1 MTWIAALKHIGG
13 IIGAVIALRVA
24 PKAEADAKCLD
35 IPENLDEPAYMPEYG
50 EAIPGTGS
58 RLWTTNSRD
67 GVEDVS

>member
-1 MTWIAALKHIGG
+1 MTWIAAPKHIGAM
-13 IIGAVIALRVA
+13 IGAVIALRM
-24 PKAEADAKCLD
+24 AEADAKCPD